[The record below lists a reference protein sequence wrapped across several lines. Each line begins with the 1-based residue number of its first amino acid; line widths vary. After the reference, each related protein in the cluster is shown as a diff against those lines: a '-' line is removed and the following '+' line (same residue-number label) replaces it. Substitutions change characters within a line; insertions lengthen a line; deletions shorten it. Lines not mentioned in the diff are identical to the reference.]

1 MFKKLLLFAIFFLTL
16 TSCNQSDN
24 VTLVSS
30 SGRINHVLI
39 VIKNSDWQS
48 EVGDALREIIGK
60 PVDGLPQEEAQFSIN
75 QVPPNTFNSLFKRS
89 RNILFVGID
98 TSKTIYTNSNIY
110 ANPQKTLTILGKN
123 RAELVDNINSHKD
136 EIINTFKKNDLI
148 IYQKK
153 VTKEFHKINKIETFN
168 KLEFSLKIPKSYAKV
183 EDTGDFLWY
192 RNSITKGFLS
202 IISYE
207 IPLSDSTK
215 ITKQLLTKYRDSIG
229 KKFIPGQFDNTYFK
243 TETQFSPVTSE
254 VLISGEQAIE
264 SRGLWIVENDYMG
277 GPFLSYAIK
286 DRENNRL
293 LVLMGFSYSPSVK
306 KRDFVFELEAILK
319 TVQLRN

>member
-1 MFKKLLLFAIFFLTL
+1 MTKKLLLIAVFFFTL
-16 TSCNQSDN
+16 ISCNQSDK
-24 VTLVSS
+24 VTLVNS

-48 EVGDALREIIGK
+48 EVGDALREIIGE

-98 TSKTIYTNSNIY
+98 TSKMIYTNSNIY

-123 RAELVDNINSHKD
+123 RKELVDNINSHKD
-136 EIINTFKKNDLI
+136 DIINTFKKNDLI

-153 VTKEFHKINKIETFN
+153 VTKEFHKLKNIETFK
-168 KLEFSLKIPKSYAKV
+168 KLNFSLKIPKSYAKV
-183 EDTGDFLWY
+183 DDTGDFLWY

-202 IISYE
+202 IVCYE
-207 IPLSDSTK
+207 IPVLNNSE
-215 ITKQLLTKYRDSIG
+215 ITEQLLKKYRDSIG

-243 TETQFSPVTSE
+243 TEPQFTPVSKE
-254 VLISGEQAIE
+254 VILSQKNAIE
-264 SRGLWIVENDYMG
+264 SRGLWIVENDFMG
-277 GPFLSYAIK
+277 GPFISYAIE
-286 DRENNRL
+286 DPEYNRV
-293 LVLMGFSYSPSVK
+293 LVIMGFSYSPSAK

-319 TVQLRN
+319 TLQLKY

>member
-1 MFKKLLLFAIFFLTL
+1 MTL

-75 QVPPNTFNSLFKRS
+75 QVPPNTFSSLFKRS

-277 GPFLSYAIK
+277 GPFLSYAIE